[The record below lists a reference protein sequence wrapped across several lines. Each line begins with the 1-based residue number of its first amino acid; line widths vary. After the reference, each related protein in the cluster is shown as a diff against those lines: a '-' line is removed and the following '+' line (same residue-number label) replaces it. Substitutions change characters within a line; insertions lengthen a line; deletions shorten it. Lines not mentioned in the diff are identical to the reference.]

1 MEKGCYVKDIAPG
14 LEIAGVFVVG
24 QAASGSARNGAY
36 WRLTLCDA
44 SGVMEAK
51 IWYPLSAEFADIP
64 AGATVSVEGRAET
77 YRGEVQLVVT
87 SMRLLN
93 AVESAA
99 VDQTALLPRG
109 PYDPDAMLEDLLA
122 LSGTEFSHIPWRRL
136 VFSVLQNQ
144 ETRVALR
151 IWPAAKS
158 VHHAYAGGLLE
169 HTLGVFGLCRRLA
182 DHYPELDRQTLL
194 AGALFHDIGKIRE
207 YSGGIANDYTTEG
220 RLLGHLELGL
230 ELLAPYLAD
239 SGLEEHLQRHLKHLV
254 LSHHGEPEFGTARLP
269 QTPEAFALHYA
280 DNLDAKMAQC
290 RSLFARFAGDGQE
303 WTPWQQTLGRQM
315 HRPEHT
321 PEGGESP
328 AFAPVQNDGGPEDA
342 WALEQPEGAE
352 QAGAPRRAPAAA
364 EAHLGD
370 LSRKKR
376 REDLL
381 SLFQIDTA

>member
-14 LEIAGVFVVG
+14 HEIAGIFAVG
-24 QAASGSARNGAY
+24 QAVPGSARNGAY

-44 SGVMEAK
+44 SGVLEAK
-51 IWYPLSAEFADIP
+51 IWYPLSAEFVDIP

-77 YRGEVQLVVT
+77 YRGEVQLAVT
-87 SMRLLN
+87 RMRLLN
-93 AVESAA
+93 AGESAA

-109 PYDPDAMLEDLLA
+109 PYDPDAMLEELLA
-122 LSGTEFSHIPWRRL
+122 LSGKEFSHIPWRRM
-136 VFSVLQNQ
+136 VFSVLHNQ
-144 ETRVALR
+144 ELCAAFR

-169 HTLGVFGLCRRLA
+169 HTLGVFGLCRRMA

-194 AGALFHDIGKIRE
+194 AGAIFHDIGKIRE

-230 ELLAPYLAD
+230 ELLAPHLAD

-254 LSHHGEPEFGTARLP
+254 LSHHGEPEFGAARLP
-269 QTPEAFALHYA
+269 QTPEAFALHHA

-290 RSLFARFAGDGQE
+290 RGLFARFADRGQE

-315 HRPEHT
+315 HRPGHT
-321 PEGGESP
+321 PDGGESP
-328 AFAPVQNDGGPEDA
+328 ARPPAQNDDVPVKA
-342 WALEQPEGAE
+342 RALE
-352 QAGAPRRAPAAA
+352 RPARP
-364 EAHLGD
+364 
-370 LSRKKR
+370 LS
-376 REDLL
+376 
-381 SLFQIDTA
+381 FF